1 MKSKLLL
8 VLSFTLIFALILT
21 ACQGTTEESVSTS
34 ISEAVSDLISET
46 ENDPENKEEAKLEEK
61 EEVKDETSELPPE
74 SETDVEDVTEEEI
87 NKEVDYKNTVF
98 KCSEDYD
105 PNKLYVKTS
114 DEIMFKGIGET
125 FEGWI
130 KISDGEYEN
139 VRGTEGVYYTLNSVQ
154 IYDSIND
161 AELDPNGTIAM
172 ESKEVLDNNTFI
184 LCDFTAYYEK
194 PENGNDTVRGSA
206 DQFIPE
212 FLLEKSEDKTLYEQE
227 TELENFVP
235 YVVYCSDMP
244 KGDDQELLNSN
255 QGFRYVIN
263 DGESFNFQVGLVAGE
278 KFTNDNNVYLMINY
292 VPGGYLEDYTYKFFT
307 LYPEN

>member
-1 MKSKLLL
+1 MKRKLLL
-8 VLSFTLIFALILT
+8 VLSLVLVFTLILT
-21 ACQGTTEESVSTS
+21 ACQGGTEETANTSVSNAE
-34 ISEAVSDLISET
+34 SETVSET
-46 ENDPENKEEAKLEEK
+46 ESKTESKEEIKQEEK
-61 EEVKDETSELPPE
+61 EEDKEETSESLPE
-74 SETDVEDVTEEEI
+74 SETTEAAEV
-87 NKEVDYKNTVF
+87 NKDVDYKNTVF
-98 KCSEDYD
+98 KRSENYD
-105 PNKLYVKTS
+105 RNKLYVKTS
-114 DEIMFKGIGET
+114 EEITFKGVGDT

-130 KISDGEYEN
+130 KISDGEYEE
-139 VRGTEGVYYTLNSVQ
+139 VRGTVGVYYTLNSVKV
-154 IYDSIND
+154 YDSIND
-161 AELDPNGTIAM
+161 AELDPKGTIAL

-227 TELENFVP
+227 TELENFIP
-235 YVVYCSDMP
+235 YVVYCSNMP

-278 KFTNDNNVYLMINY
+278 KFTKDNNVYLMVNY